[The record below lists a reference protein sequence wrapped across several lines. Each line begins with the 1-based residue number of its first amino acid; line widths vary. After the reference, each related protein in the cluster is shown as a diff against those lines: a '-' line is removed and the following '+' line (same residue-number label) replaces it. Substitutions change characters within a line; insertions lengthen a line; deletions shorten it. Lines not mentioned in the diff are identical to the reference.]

1 MMTLTVQIGGNI
13 LPGACIPELDAHGL
27 TGPGLAQPEL
37 EPDEGLGTTPGG
49 QVELFHENS
58 IACVAVIMAVMRG

>member
-1 MMTLTVQIGGNI
+1 MVTLTAQIGGNV

-49 QVELFHENS
+49 QVELFRKG
-58 IACVAVIMAVMRG
+58 ILPMPAGV

>member
-1 MMTLTVQIGGNI
+1 MVTLTAQIGGNV

-37 EPDEGLGTTPGG
+37 EPDQRLGTTPGC
-49 QVELFHENS
+49 QVELFHEDS
-58 IACVAVIMAVMRG
+58 IACVVVIMAVIPV

>member
-1 MMTLTVQIGGNI
+1 MVTLTAQIGGNV

-27 TGPGLAQPEL
+27 TGRAWRNQSLSRMRAR
-37 EPDEGLGTTPGG
+37 DNARG

>member
-1 MMTLTVQIGGNI
+1 MVTLTAQIGGNV

-27 TGPGLAQPEL
+27 TGRAWRNQSLSRMRGS
-37 EPDEGLGTTPGG
+37 G
-49 QVELFHENS
+49 QRQGSGQLFHENS